1 MMPTRKFGFVAMAS
15 VVLLMG
21 GACSFGS
28 QHPTPISYH
37 RAQFRASDFVDPT
50 TPGNKWFPLTPGTQL
65 IKQGTTL
72 IGNRKVPYEVIT
84 TVTDVVRTI
93 EGVSTVLVYD
103 YELGIGQV
111 TQRSLDYL
119 AQDRLGN
126 LWVMGGAT
134 EAWEAGRF
142 VEVGDVWMSGVDRA
156 RAGILVPNDL
166 TASSPP
172 FVIAQHGHEE
182 SVSKFVAKERVCVPF
197 GCFPNVLITR
207 EGTTTGPDNE
217 YKYFALGVGQIRNQP
232 RRDSRHDDT
241 ELLINAVRLSPDGLA
256 AASADAL
263 QIDRRAAEAF
273 PHFFPTATA
282 RRVHS

>member
-1 MMPTRKFGFVAMAS
+1 MTRNRKS
-15 VVLLMG
+15 LLLALVCAALLPL
-21 GACSFGS
+21 GACSFRS
-28 QHPTPISYH
+28 QKSTPTRYYRTP
-37 RAQFRASDFVDPT
+37 FRASDFVDPIT
-50 TPGNKWFPLTPGTQL
+50 AGNRWFPLTPGTQL
-65 IKQGTTL
+65 VKQGTTL

-84 TVTDVVRTI
+84 TVTDVVRRI

-134 EAWEAGRF
+134 ESWEAGRF

-156 RAGILVPNDL
+156 RAGILVPNNL

-172 FVIAQHGHEE
+172 FVIARHGREE

-197 GCFPNVLITR
+197 GCFPTVMVTR

-217 YKYFALGVGQIRNQP
+217 YKYFAEGIGQIRNQP

-241 ELLINAVRLSPDGLA
+241 ELLINAVRLSHAGLA

-273 PHFFPTATA
+273 PRFYPTRTA